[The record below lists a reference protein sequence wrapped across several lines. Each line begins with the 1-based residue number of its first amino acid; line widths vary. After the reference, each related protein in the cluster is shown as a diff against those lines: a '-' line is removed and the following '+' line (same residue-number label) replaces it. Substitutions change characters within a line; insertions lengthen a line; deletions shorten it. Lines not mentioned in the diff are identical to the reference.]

1 MASLLHCFGSRAK
14 VTSDSL
20 IDECGGHTNE
30 YHFHE
35 RMACL
40 FKAEGGHSAKVGE
53 ADIPEA
59 ILVKYNISDLSD
71 IY

>member
-1 MASLLHCFGSRAK
+1 MR
-14 VTSDSL
+14 
-20 IDECGGHTNE
+20 GHTNE